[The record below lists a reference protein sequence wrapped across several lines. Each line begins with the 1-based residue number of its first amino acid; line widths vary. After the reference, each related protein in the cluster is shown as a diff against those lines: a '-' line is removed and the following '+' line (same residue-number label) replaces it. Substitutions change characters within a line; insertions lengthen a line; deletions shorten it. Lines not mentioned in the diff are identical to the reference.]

1 MVNGAQAYSDIGEV
15 YWKYVGSQWKE
26 ASDNVTMTLALPVP
40 QVPRS
45 CRRERARMGHGPL
58 DGKVTVNADGTVTYA
73 VPHVAAGQFAEARVA
88 FPVKWLTNLSPE
100 SAALHQGE
108 NRLDT
113 VLKEEKDWS
122 DQANRTRVL
131 SLAFVIGC
139 GVVCVLLLAWALRAY
154 FKYGREYQP
163 RFTDEYWRDVPDPS
177 IHPAAIGRLWR
188 WDRESQDDFTATLMH
203 LAHVGAIR
211 IDAGSYEEPGA
222 FGRMKT
228 VDDYYITRLPAADNV
243 TDPIDRQALDLLFG
257 TLAGGAD
264 SLWFGT
270 IKKYG
275 EDHPQE
281 FVDAM
286 QAGRARFRR
295 RRTARIL
302 RGERQAIPGYLIAL
316 AVVVALSGVAIWI
329 LMSNFIL

>member
-1 MVNGAQAYSDIGEV
+1 MYVFFNASDDRRIIELDYTVVNGAQAYSDIGEV

-40 QVPRS
+40 QGTEVVPG
-45 CRRERARMGHGPL
+45 ENVRAWGHGPL

-211 IDAGSYEEPGA
+211 IDAGSCTRSQARSGA
-222 FGRMKT
+222 
-228 VDDYYITRLPAADNV
+228 
-243 TDPIDRQALDLLFG
+243 
-257 TLAGGAD
+257 
-264 SLWFGT
+264 
-270 IKKYG
+270 
-275 EDHPQE
+275 
-281 FVDAM
+281 
-286 QAGRARFRR
+286 
-295 RRTARIL
+295 
-302 RGERQAIPGYLIAL
+302 
-316 AVVVALSGVAIWI
+316 
-329 LMSNFIL
+329 

>member
-1 MVNGAQAYSDIGEV
+1 
-15 YWKYVGSQWKE
+15 
-26 ASDNVTMTLALPVP
+26 
-40 QVPRS
+40 
-45 CRRERARMGHGPL
+45 
-58 DGKVTVNADGTVTYA
+58 
-73 VPHVAAGQFAEARVA
+73 
-88 FPVKWLTNLSPE
+88 
-100 SAALHQGE
+100 
-108 NRLDT
+108 
-113 VLKEEKDWS
+113 
-122 DQANRTRVL
+122 
-131 SLAFVIGC
+131 
-139 GVVCVLLLAWALRAY
+139 
-154 FKYGREYQP
+154 
-163 RFTDEYWRDVPDPS
+163 
-177 IHPAAIGRLWR
+177 
-188 WDRESQDDFTATLMH
+188 MH

-295 RRTARIL
+295 RRTARISSRRKASDTRATSSRL
-302 RGERQAIPGYLIAL
+302 RGGRFVRCRHLDTHVELHPLIFMIPTAIAL
-316 AVVVALSGVAIWI
+316 GVIGNYMPRRSVKAT
-329 LMSNFIL
+329 S